1 MYVIMPEDDADSLFW
16 LTVRMPPDT
25 DSPEVTAVS
34 AEVPSFRFQVMVSP
48 EEPSAMLV

>member
-34 AEVPSFRFQVMVSP
+34 ADVPSFRFHVMVSP